1 MKRSCDFMGENPSRQ
16 VSILQ
21 SLVIIATLVAVTWSL
36 RITWS
41 IGHVTLWVR
50 TPHVKSPHCQV
61 LLPLC
66 KWGYIF
72 SDWKARFHMS
82 KIRSSFIKVSK
93 AHGTP
98 YSHTK
103 IQHIKTVI
111 CWCMQWRISDLGH
124 RCLKEQLTELNKTFF
139 ASLSKNS
146 VRKKDKKKMAMAKLF
161 ALHANPQ
168 KRQLQSALCYTQIQ
182 KESKKVC
189 CKVFWFTSKRK
200 KRNEI
205 LLETLKRVYNILPE
219 TKQLIDQNLTGI
231 FAKENF
237 SVEKAFFLFW
247 F

>member
-1 MKRSCDFMGENPSRQ
+1 MLRYGWEPPMLSHHTAKFCCLC
-16 VSILQ
+16 VSGDIF
-21 SLVIIATLVAVTWSL
+21 LVIERQDSTCPRLD
-36 RITWS
+36 
-41 IGHVTLWVR
+41 
-50 TPHVKSPHCQV
+50 
-61 LLPLC
+61 LPLL
-66 KWGYIF
+66 KSI
-72 SDWKARFHMS
+72 
-82 KIRSSFIKVSK
+82 SK